1 MEEPT
6 GVDINREAI
15 MSNQSGIEIIDYDD
29 KWEDCFLAIKD
40 VIKATLG
47 DLIIGVE
54 HVGSTSVKGLGAKPI
69 LDIDVIIDNYN
80 FLPAVVKGLKVLG
93 YYHQQEW
100 NFMGREAFGRK
111 DLSVP
116 WKDRCTYW
124 MEHHLYV
131 CDKNSE
137 ELARH
142 LAFRNHLRSN
152 SGAACE
158 YTRLKK
164 ELARTAAD
172 RTAYTNGKT
181 AFINEILNKEWKT
194 RGL

>member
-1 MEEPT
+1 
-6 GVDINREAI
+6 
-15 MSNQSGIEIIDYDD
+15 MSNNNQCGIEIIDYDD
-29 KWEDCFLAIKD
+29 KWENWFLVIKD
-40 VIKATLG
+40 VISSTLG

-80 FLPAVVKGLKVLG
+80 FLPAVVKGLEVMG

-100 NFMGREAFGRK
+100 SFKGREAFGRK

-116 WKDRCTYW
+116 WNDCYTYW

-131 CDKNSE
+131 CDKDSE

-142 LAFRNHLRSN
+142 LAFRNHLRNN
-152 SGAACE
+152 SEAAAE
-158 YTRLKK
+158 YTTLKK

-172 RTAYTNGKT
+172 RKAYTNGKT
-181 AFINEILNKEWKT
+181 AFISEIFNKIESKT